1 MTDASANPL
10 VFLVATDLMMCS
22 SVGGAARV
30 AGAEFRSGD
39 AVAAGAT
46 VTEHPQTLLLI
57 DLGYAREEI
66 SNWANVFPQAALA
79 RAVAFGPHVHTQLL
93 QLARE
98 AGVGQV
104 ISRGQFSAGMGRI
117 IQDYLDSLEA

>member
-1 MTDASANPL
+1 MTDAAPNPL
-10 VFLVATDLMMCS
+10 VFLAATDLMMCS

-93 QLARE
+93 QLARD

-104 ISRGQFSAGMGRI
+104 ISRGQFSAAMGRI
-117 IQDYLDSLEA
+117 IEDYVVSLES